1 MIADPTASV
10 ITPTRLAAALLIT
23 GAVIAFGFSANN
35 YLLQAGTTLAM
46 SAVLCLAWN
55 IVGGFM
61 GYPSFG
67 TAAFFGVGAYAGGIL
82 QDAGVPLAFAWI
94 GAAASGA
101 VFAALLGSVLLGL
114 RGHYFAIGTIAVV
127 EVMREVANNW
137 EGLTGGAIG
146 MNVPIL
152 AGSPR
157 EAGIFFYLAMWGLVA
172 ATFALTAI
180 IAHSKFGFSLHCIRQ
195 NESAARMV
203 GVAVFRAKC
212 AAFIISGLLISLAG
226 GVYASMVAFIEPK
239 DVFNILLSIEVPA
252 MVMLGGAGTI
262 LGPLIGAAVYIVL
275 RELVWVN
282 FINFHSA
289 ILGIIII
296 AVIYFMPKGLV
307 RQFHARTWSKLTAR
321 LAGQSSASGGQ

>member
-1 MIADPTASV
+1 M
-10 ITPTRLAAALLIT
+10 TPTLTVTRVAIALLIV
-23 GAVIAFGFSANN
+23 GAVLAFGFSANN

-55 IVGGFM
+55 IIGGFM
-61 GYPSFG
+61 GYPSFA
-67 TAAFFGVGAYAGGIL
+67 TAALFGLGAYISGIA
-82 QDAGVPLAFAWI
+82 QDAGAPMALAWATAACG
-94 GAAASGA
+94 GAA
-101 VFAALLGSVLLGL
+101 FAALLGSVLLGL

-137 EGLTGGAIG
+137 EGLTGGAVGLNI
-146 MNVPIL
+146 PIL
-152 AGSPR
+152 QGTPR
-157 EAGIFFYLAMWGLVA
+157 EAGIFFYLVMWGLVA
-172 ATFALTAI
+172 GAFVLTAL
-180 IAHSKFGFSLHCIRQ
+180 IAKSKFGFSLRCIRQ

-203 GVAVFRAKC
+203 GINVFMTKC
-212 AAFIISGLLISLAG
+212 AAFIVSGLVVATAG

-239 DVFNILLSIEVPA
+239 DVFNVLLSIEVPV

-262 LGPLIGAAVYIVL
+262 VGPLAGAAIYVLL

-296 AVIYFMPKGLV
+296 AVIYFIPRGVLRPFQAKVWAKFVG
-307 RQFHARTWSKLTAR
+307 RFRTDR
-321 LAGQSSASGGQ
+321 VEDPQ